1 MKKMKILIL
10 PVAAALAAAAVSGC
24 SSDAARRIEAG
35 GPRSLVSVNK
45 INMADWGGGKPFS
58 RKVSPPPFNPYL
70 PYTSY
75 NSSYRRLYS
84 AQRPSRMAAR
94 APRTVSRK

>member
-1 MKKMKILIL
+1 MKKMKILVL

-45 INMADWGGGKPFS
+45 INMADWNEAAASLVNDMLSSGCLDSFKPKPVKMAVG
-58 RKVSPPPFNPYL
+58 RIVNR
-70 PYTSY
+70 TSKAIEKDI
-75 NSSYRRLYS
+75 L
-84 AQRPSRMAAR
+84 
-94 APRTVSRK
+94 